1 MRPGCLRSIA
11 AEAALRNNGPATRRQ
26 PYLVNARN
34 SSGNLSGKRSTL
46 SITE

>member
-1 MRPGCLRSIA
+1 MRPGCLRSTA
-11 AEAALRNNGPATRRQ
+11 AEAAPRNNGPATRRP

-34 SSGNLSGKRSTL
+34 SSGSLSGKRSTL